1 MATTNITPVSDETK
15 ELLDRFANWLFARR
29 GMAASSI
36 NLILGY
42 TRRMF
47 DAIGTSPTPDAVN
60 SYIADM
66 RRKKVSFAHL
76 ANCLRSMEHFSEFQ
90 GKRIHFQRPRRPITT
105 AIKVLSEGKIA
116 LIIASARD
124 LRERTMLMLFAYTG
138 IRNNEF
144 INLRVCDIDLGQAAM
159 SIQAGKCEHA
169 RIVPLAGECIE
180 ILTDY
185 IRERKAQPDDF
196 LFVTRRNGNQLQT
209 QDVRKIIRVSA
220 RRAKIKGRI
229 WPHLFRHSLA
239 TAMLDRGANIYSIQ
253 ALLGHTFISTTMDYY
268 LHPSSRNIKA
278 DYHRCC
284 PSFV

>member
-1 MATTNITPVSDETK
+1 MATAEITPVSDETK
-15 ELLDRFANWLFARR
+15 ELLDRFSNWLFARR
-29 GMAASSI
+29 GLAAGSI
-36 NLILGY
+36 ELVIGY
-42 TRRMF
+42 TRRMIAKIGVDPSS
-47 DAIGTSPTPDAVN
+47 DATDQF
-60 SYIADM
+60 IADM
-66 RRKKVSFAHL
+66 RRKKVSYAHL
-76 ANCLRSMEHFSEFQ
+76 VNCLRSMEQFMDFQ
-90 GKRIHFQRPRRPITT
+90 GKPIRFQRPRRPIS
-105 AIKVLSEGKIA
+105 AEIKILSEGKIA
-116 LIIASARD
+116 LIIAGARD
-124 LRERTMLMLFAYTG
+124 MRERAMLMLFAYTG

-144 INLRVCDIDLGQAAM
+144 VNLRVCDVALGQANLT
-159 SIQAGKCEHA
+159 IQEGKCEHG

-185 IRERKAQPDDF
+185 LHERKGQPEDF
-196 LFVTRRNGNQLQT
+196 LFVTRRNGNQMQT
-209 QDVRKIIRVSA
+209 QDVRKTLRVA
-220 RRAKIKGRI
+220 ATRAGIKGRI